1 MSLNPYSSANPF
13 PPCAWIARSTHRME
27 ASAAAYF
34 AMLLASPAPGAAA
47 S

>member
-1 MSLNPYSSANPF
+1 MSESPYSSAKPL
-13 PPCAWIARSTHRME
+13 PPWAWIARSTHLMA

-34 AMLLASPAPGAAA
+34 AMLLASPAPGTAA